1 MWPGMPALE
10 HHELLP
16 QGEDLQGEIVARKK
30 E

>member
-1 MWPGMPALE
+1 MPALE